1 MIGIPGQTLK
11 DLCADIRLFQKLEA
25 DMIGMGPY
33 LMSEGGISSLWV
45 KPKTSSFSS
54 FL

>member
-11 DLCADIRLFQKLEA
+11 DLCSDIRLFQKLEA

-33 LMSEGGISSLWV
+33 LMSEGGDLNSLG
-45 KPKTSSFSS
+45 KRKTKSFSS